1 MTVLE
6 SYIVSQTKKIA
17 KAAGYIHR
25 KVVYQNRRGAPDDW
39 FFGQDG
45 DLIII
50 EHKRPGEVPDPHQ
63 EREIKRLRDRG
74 FNVYVVDDPAKAR
87 AIFNRNFRRCDDIA

>member
-1 MTVLE
+1 MSLLE
-6 SYIVSQTKKIA
+6 SYIVKQTNRIA
-17 KAAGYIHR
+17 AEAGYIHR

-39 FFGQDG
+39 YFGADA

-50 EHKRPGEVPDPHQ
+50 EHKRPGQVPEPHQ
-63 EREIKRLRDRG
+63 EREIARLRARG

-87 AIFNRNFRRCDDIA
+87 AIFNRNHRRGDDLA

>member
-6 SYIVSQTKKIA
+6 SYIVKQTNKIA
-17 KAAGYIHR
+17 KAAGYLHR
-25 KVVYQNRRGAPDDW
+25 KVVYQNRAGAPDDW
-39 FFGQDG
+39 YFGQDG

-50 EHKRPGEVPDPHQ
+50 EHKRPGETPKPHQ

-74 FNVYVVDDPAKAR
+74 FEVHVVDDPAKAR
-87 AIFNRNFRRCDDIA
+87 AIFNRNYRRGYDLA